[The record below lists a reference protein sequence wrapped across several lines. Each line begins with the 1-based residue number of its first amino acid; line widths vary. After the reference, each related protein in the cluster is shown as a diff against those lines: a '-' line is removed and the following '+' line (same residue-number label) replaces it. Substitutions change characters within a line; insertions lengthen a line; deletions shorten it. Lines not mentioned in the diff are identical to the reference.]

1 MAKKEELMIEI
12 DATGKISGDVAAGPG
27 GKGCLDMLE
36 EVLGGIGTKG
46 SQETKPEMYRQV
58 VPTRAGVANKR

>member
-1 MAKKEELMIEI
+1 MAKREELVIEI

-36 EVLGGIGTKG
+36 EVLGGIGGKAAE
-46 SQETKPEMYRQV
+46 SHKPEIYQQV
-58 VPTRAGVANKR
+58 LPARGGVAVKR